1 MGISSGSNK
10 AQQQAAQDE
19 AQKQADI
26 QKSIAGINAVYD
38 SPDRKAQYDKLAA
51 DTTKYYTDDV
61 NRQEAVAARKLK
73 FAQARSGLSGGS
85 ESAYQGKVLGQDYS
99 QAIIDATRRGN
110 AASANLRSQD
120 ESTRNNLIAMAE
132 AGLDAG
138 TASNQATNALQNN
151 LLSSQSS
158 ATADSLGSAFG
169 DLSSIYQSSQDS
181 KAARA
186 GMLYGYQGLF
196 SPQYGGGQGAQQGYS
211 FG

>member
-38 SPDRKAQYDKLAA
+38 SPSRQAQYDKLAA

-73 FAQARSGLSGGS
+73 FSQARAGLAGGS
-85 ESAYQGKVLGQDYS
+85 ESAYQGKVLGQDYN
-99 QAIIDATRRGN
+99 QAIINATRMGN
-110 AASANLRSQD
+110 QASSSLRASD
-120 ESTRNNLIAMAE
+120 ETSRNNLIAMAE

-138 TASNQATNALQNN
+138 TAANQATNSLTNN
-151 LLSSQSS
+151 LLSSQST
-158 ATADSLGSAFG
+158 ATANSLGDAFG
-169 DLSSIYQSSQDS
+169 DLSSIYQNSQDQ

-186 GMLYGYQGLF
+186 GQLYGYQGLF
-196 SPQYGGGQGAQQGYS
+196 SPQYGGQGVQQGYS